1 MRFLHYVAF
10 RATDEQRAILEAL
23 GVKTHDCPNT
33 SLPGDPSPPLIKLTA
48 DEANPNWPLVHR
60 FLIDW
65 DAAPILAYTEFSP
78 RELDAARWLKMS
90 AWENGY
96 ALPQEDFKFFEVT
109 FDLTHA
115 CRLCRVGK
123 IQNAPFRIK
132 QEPKWGRRAI
142 MSLNQ
147 ANDELF
153 VPPAVWQTIFKP
165 FGITCQP
172 VANRHGKLLETVV
185 QLVIEE
191 KIDLLTDVLTVREI
205 CDTCGRPK
213 YAYPRRGRFPALARE
228 PSRAIAKTRQTFQDG
243 LDMVDVIIS
252 QELRRAMIAHKLRGA
267 EFTPVESH
275 LDAFEA

>member
-1 MRFLHYVAF
+1 MRYIHRIVFWATHAQVAELRELGMKLEGEAESYDKTQIHTLFLVAE
-10 RATDEQRAILEAL
+10 D
-23 GVKTHDCPNT
+23 HPHW
-33 SLPGDPSPPLIKLTA
+33 PLIQARMRAWEDPGHIVL
-48 DEANPNWPLVHR
+48 
-60 FLIDW
+60 
-65 DAAPILAYTEFSP
+65 TEFTP
-78 RELDAARWLKMS
+78 RELDAARWLRMS

-109 FDLTHA
+109 FDLTQA
-115 CRLCRVGK
+115 CRLCRFGK
-123 IQNAPFRIK
+123 IQTAPFRIK

-153 VPPAVWQTIFKP
+153 VPPAVWETIFKP
-165 FGITCQP
+165 FGITCRP

-191 KIDLLTDVLTVREI
+191 EIDLLTDVLTVREI

-267 EFTPVESH
+267 AFTPVESH

>member
-1 MRFLHYVAF
+1 MRYIHRIAF
-10 RATDEQRAILEAL
+10 RATHEQIAELHKL
-23 GVKTHDCPNT
+23 GVKLEPEGEVFHEPKPMI
-33 SLPGDPSPPLIKLTA
+33 LFRLAEEHPHWPLIQALMREWGK
-48 DEANPNWPLVHR
+48 DGDLV
-60 FLIDW
+60 
-65 DAAPILAYTEFSP
+65 YTEFTP
-78 RELDAARWLKMS
+78 RELDAARWLKLS

-96 ALPQEDFKFFEVT
+96 ALPHEDFKFFEVT

-115 CRLCRVGK
+115 CRRCRFGK

-147 ANDELF
+147 AYDELF
-153 VPPAVWQTIFKP
+153 VPPAVWETIFKP
-165 FGITCQP
+165 FGIMCRP
-172 VANRHGKLLETVV
+172 VANRHEKLLETVV

-213 YAYPRRGRFPALARE
+213 YAYPARGRFPALAQE
-228 PSRAIAKTRQTFQDG
+228 PSAAIVKTRQTFQDG
-243 LDMVDVIIS
+243 LDMVDIIIS

-267 EFTPVESH
+267 NFTPVESH
-275 LDAFEA
+275 IDAFEA